1 MINSL
6 NRFMDCHVIL
16 ILGDF
21 MLEGVLA
28 WEQDSGMV
36 LRPTRTKGKPSHEKC
51 IRVTRPWY
59 FETGAVKAVTVLEEA
74 EKEKEMFE
82 VSSEDLRGPDTK
94 NS

>member
-36 LRPTRTKGKPSHEKC
+36 LRPVRTKGKPFHEKC
-51 IRVTRPWY
+51 LRVTRPWY
-59 FETGAVKAVTVLEEA
+59 FESDSVKAVTVLEEKKA
-74 EKEKEMFE
+74 EEELFE
-82 VSSEDLRGPDTK
+82 VPSEDLRGPDTK